1 MEGEKYPFA
10 DRGMFEI
17 IKTLGEGAFGSVY
30 KVNFKDKTGIKQ
42 RALKVIKCPPEP
54 HLEDACLK
62 EIEMLKAVVDHHNI
76 TRIIDFTIMERFAK
90 FDLTKS
96 VCILMELCVGS
107 LSDRLLEASKDYDHF
122 KWMGQMSDA
131 LQFLHS
137 KNIMHRDLKPDNILF
152 RKHMRGMEVKVAD
165 FGLAKYCNPQ
175 DEFFKH
181 GYLKSQVG
189 TKAWTAPEVF
199 QGKYSLKAD
208 VFSMGTIWHG
218 ILERQYLEDG
228 KKRHFGA
235 FVYIPGLSETSDR
248 LPLGFAMYNLR
259 KEVTVGM
266 SSFGNRLS
274 DSLKEITRK
283 MIVYDYNLRLSAEEV
298 HTIMTQIEND
308 VLSLSRPQQLPYH

>member
-30 KVNFKDKTGIKQ
+30 KVNLTDKTGIVRQ
-42 RALKVIKCPPEP
+42 RAALKVIKCPPEP
-54 HLEDACLK
+54 HLEAACLK
-62 EIEMLKAVVDHHNI
+62 EIEVLKAVVDHHNI

-96 VCILMELCVGS
+96 VCILLELCVGS
-107 LSDRLLEASKDYDHF
+107 LSDRLLEDSKDYDHF

-165 FGLAKYCNPQ
+165 FGLAKNCSLQ
-175 DEFFKH
+175 DEFLKH

-189 TKAWTAPEVF
+189 TKAWMAPEVF
-199 QGKYSLKAD
+199 QGKYSWKAD
-208 VFSMGTIWHG
+208 VFSMATIWHG
-218 ILERQYLEDG
+218 ILERQYEEHER
-228 KKRHFGA
+228 KRLFGA
-235 FVYIPGLSETSDR
+235 FVYIPGLPETSDR
-248 LPLGFAMYNLR
+248 LPLGFAMYHLR

-274 DSLKEITRK
+274 DSLKAITRK
-283 MIVYDYNLRLSAEEV
+283 MIVYNYSLRPSAEEV
-298 HTIMTQIEND
+298 HIIMTQIEMFT
-308 VLSLSRPQQLPYH
+308 